1 MIMAAKKTY
10 FNIASV
16 MDTDMVEY
24 DTRTIFLF
32 FLIETLTELCIKI
45 TSGENLSWF
54 WTQYLIESVYLKVN
68 ALALGKKLISFWET
82 RLCQ

>member
-24 DTRTIFLF
+24 DTRTIFLV

-54 WTQYLIESVYLKVN
+54 
-68 ALALGKKLISFWET
+68 
-82 RLCQ
+82 